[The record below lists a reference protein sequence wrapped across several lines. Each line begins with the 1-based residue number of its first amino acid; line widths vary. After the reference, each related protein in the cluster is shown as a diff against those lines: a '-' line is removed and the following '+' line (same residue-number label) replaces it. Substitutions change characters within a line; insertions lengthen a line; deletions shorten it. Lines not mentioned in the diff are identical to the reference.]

1 MAYYQNIRC
10 RKRYNNS
17 NNNGKIISLQEA
29 ISSNKWFQNGPVENI
44 ITYEV
49 VCNLTKLLLV
59 YRLQCTSEWLEQWSV
74 EEYYNSKNWRSSLE
88 IKKTFQTQFRRF
100 TLTLVSRSFFTI
112 FLIQLEK
119 KEREV
124 WEKRR
129 IKCNLYNSLGLKFNK
144 KKKQT

>member
-119 KEREV
+119 EEREV

-129 IKCNLYNSLGLKFNK
+129 IKCNLYNSLSLKFNK
-144 KKKQT
+144 QT